1 MNSINYT
8 NVEHIKQTYA
18 PPTIEVWCLEHQASV
33 LNFLS
38 TGGEVEDLIKGEV
51 SITSDEW
58 DEFS

>member
-1 MNSINYT
+1 M
-8 NVEHIKQTYA
+8 EHIKQTYA